1 MTYPRTVSSGP
12 ARGPSRRPVPK
23 AIFWRRRLLLV
34 AALIAL
40 AWIVVTIWPGGGDDD
55 PPVVA
60 PAPTASTSASAS
72 ASSAE
77 PTSGAGAQQDV
88 TVRLTSADAACDPGT
103 VRMSP
108 TVPPGQDA
116 GGAVRVELT
125 LSTTS
130 AKGCTLDPDDTDL
143 VAVIAS
149 GDTAVWDS
157 SVCSTALLDEPVALV
172 PGWGTTVVTAW
183 SGRGSGPACSSK
195 EGYASPGGYTLR
207 IGTLGGE
214 PGGTSFSLAT
224 PPKKPKPSAT
234 PSATPSA
241 SASGSPSARPS
252 ATPDDDE

>member
-1 MTYPRTVSSGP
+1 MRRP
-12 ARGPSRRPVPK
+12 ARRPVPK

-40 AWIVVTIWPGGGDDD
+40 AWVVVTVWPGGGDDD

-60 PAPTASTSASAS
+60 PAPEPSSTTSASAS
-72 ASSAE
+72 ATTAAPE
-77 PTSGAGAQQDV
+77 SGASAQQDV
-88 TVRLTSADAACDPGT
+88 TVRLTSADAACDPET

-125 LSTTS
+125 VSTS
-130 AKGCTLDPDDTDL
+130 AEKGCTLDPADTDL
-143 VAVIAS
+143 VAVISS

-157 SVCSTALLDEPVALV
+157 SVCSTALLEDPVALV

-195 EGYASPGGYTLR
+195 EGFASPGGYALR

-214 PGGTSFSLAT
+214 PGGTRFTLAT
-224 PPKKPKPSAT
+224 PPKKPKPSAS
-234 PSATPSA
+234 PSATPSPSGSASPQA
-241 SASGSPSARPS
+241 SADA
-252 ATPDDDE
+252 APDEE